1 MISAVISAIAD
12 VIMAIAAVVA
22 LGFTAYSVYQAS
34 KNIESATRPVITP
47 YIELINSDPGAYYF
61 IIKNFG
67 ASSARITGFKTELRG
82 FDDIDDDM
90 PILQQLSMH
99 RTYDPFENIVGTEF
113 PPGYK
118 LYTTLA
124 LFAVEGT
131 AANAFK
137 RGYDQSF
144 IAVTISYL
152 SDAGHGYSER
162 HLLNLASAANLSHDR
177 HEDVFPKEQQI
188 APMAS
193 IDKTLK
199 RLEERL
205 M

>member
-1 MISAVISAIAD
+1 MIPEIISAIANAL
-12 VIMAIAAVVA
+12 MAIAAILG

-47 YIELINSDPGAYYF
+47 YIELVNSDPGAYYF

-82 FDDIDDDM
+82 FDDINNDM
-90 PILQQLSMH
+90 PILQQLSIH

-144 IAVTISYL
+144 IAVTIDYL
-152 SDAGHGYSER
+152 SDAGHHYSER

-177 HEDVFPKEQQI
+177 HEDVFPKKHPMPPEVSI
-188 APMAS
+188 AH
-193 IDKTLK
+193 TLK

-205 M
+205 L